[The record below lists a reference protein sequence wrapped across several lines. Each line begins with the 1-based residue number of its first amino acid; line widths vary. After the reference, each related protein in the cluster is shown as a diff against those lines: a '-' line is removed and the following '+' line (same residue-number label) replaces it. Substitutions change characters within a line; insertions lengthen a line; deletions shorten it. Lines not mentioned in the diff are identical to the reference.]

1 MQIMFLDESG
11 DHSLDKIDKSYPVFV
26 LAGCI
31 FEIDVYNALIE
42 PEIDKLKLKHF
53 GSRDIILRSYDI
65 RKQRGQ
71 FSALVDLN
79 TRKSFL
85 GDLHKLILELNFTVI
100 AAVIDKDRLKNNYSK
115 PLNPYTLCLQFIMER
130 FLMFLGQKADSGIMR
145 IESRETHN
153 DQVLAE
159 VYEQFRSKGNNM
171 FKPDEI
177 RRKLLDLSFNQKN
190 QNITGH
196 QIADLVAY
204 PIGRYVLDPQKDNP
218 PFTIIE
224 KKFHR
229 KKGMIG
235 YLNYGLK
242 IFP

>member
-11 DHSLDKIDKSYPVFV
+11 DHSLDKIDRSYPIFV
-26 LAGCI
+26 LAGCV
-31 FEIDVYNALIE
+31 FEIDVYNALVE
-42 PEIDKLKLKHF
+42 PEIDKLKVKHF
-53 GSRDIILRSYDI
+53 GNRDIILRSYNI
-65 RKQRGQ
+65 RKQKDQ
-71 FSALVDLN
+71 FLSLIDTN
-79 TRKSFL
+79 KRKLFL
-85 GDLHKLILELNFTVI
+85 EELHKLISELDFIVI
-100 AAVIDKDRLKNNYSK
+100 AAVINKEKLKNTYNI
-115 PLNPYTLCLQFIMER
+115 PMNPYNLCLQFIMER
-130 FLMFLGQKADSGIMR
+130 YLMFLGQKADSGIMR
-145 IESRETHN
+145 IESRESHN
-153 DQVLAE
+153 DQILAE
-159 VYEQFRSKGNNM
+159 VYERFRSKGNNM

-190 QNITGH
+190 QNIAGH

-204 PIGRYVLDPQKDNP
+204 PIGRYVLDPQKDNS

>member
-11 DHSLDKIDKSYPVFV
+11 DHSLDKVDQSYPIFV

-31 FEIDVYNALIE
+31 FEIDVYNALVE
-42 PEIDKLKLKHF
+42 PEVDKLKIKHF
-53 GSRDIILRSYDI
+53 GNRDIILRSYDV
-65 RKQRGQ
+65 RKQKGQ
-71 FSALVDLN
+71 FSSLVDVN
-79 TRKSFL
+79 KRKSFL
-85 GDLHKLILELNFTVI
+85 DELHKLISELDFIVI
-100 AAVIDKDRLKNNYSK
+100 AAVINKEKLKNNYNK
-115 PLNPYTLCLQFIMER
+115 PMNPYNLCLQFIMER
-130 FLMFLGQKADSGIMR
+130 YLMFLGQKADSGIMR

-153 DQVLAE
+153 DQMLAE
-159 VYEQFRSKGNNM
+159 VYEQFRSNGNNM

-190 QNITGH
+190 QNIAGH

-204 PIGRYVLDPQKDNP
+204 PIGRHVLIPEKDNP
-218 PFTIIE
+218 PFTVIE

-229 KKGMIG
+229 KKGLSG

>member
-1 MQIMFLDESG
+1 MFLDESG
-11 DHSLDKIDKSYPVFV
+11 DHSLDKIDQSYPIFV

-31 FEIDVYNALIE
+31 FEIDVYNALVE
-42 PEIDKLKLKHF
+42 PEIDKLKIKHF
-53 GSRDIILRSYDI
+53 GNRDLILRSYDI
-65 RKQRGQ
+65 RKQKGQ
-71 FSALVDLN
+71 FSSLVDVN
-79 TRKSFL
+79 KRKSFL
-85 GDLHKLILELNFTVI
+85 AELHKLISELDFIVI
-100 AAVIDKDRLKNNYSK
+100 AAVINKEKLKNHYNK
-115 PLNPYTLCLQFIMER
+115 PMNPYNLCLQFIIER
-130 FLMFLGQKADSGIMR
+130 YLMFLGQKADSGIMR

-153 DQVLAE
+153 DQILAE

-177 RRKLLDLSFNQKN
+177 KRKLLDLSFNQKN
-190 QNITGH
+190 QNIVGH

-204 PIGRYVLDPQKDNP
+204 PIGRYVLDTEKDNP
-218 PFTIIE
+218 PFTVIE

-229 KKGMIG
+229 KKGLSG